1 MQLRWFAKTLQYW
14 QFDQNWMQ
22 LHCSLHTEREHK
34 MKLGPQFN
42 TAAAPVNGKPQA
54 VATNEKKNTSKKQ
67 IVLGL
72 L

>member
-1 MQLRWFAKTLQYW
+1 MQLRRFAKTLQYW

-42 TAAAPVNGKPQA
+42 TEAAPVNGKPQA
-54 VATNEKKNTSKKQ
+54 VATNEKKTPVKKKNL
-67 IVLGL
+67 LGL